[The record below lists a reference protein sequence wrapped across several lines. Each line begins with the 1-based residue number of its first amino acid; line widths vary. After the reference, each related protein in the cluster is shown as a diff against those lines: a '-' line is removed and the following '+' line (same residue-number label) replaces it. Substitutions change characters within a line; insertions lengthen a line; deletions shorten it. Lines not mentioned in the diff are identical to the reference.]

1 MFVFA
6 SNSGDFQIDDYFLF
20 LAPLYLILNY
30 FLFNLFLFLQKS
42 GGGGG
47 GFYPTAQSLAH
58 DSLVTCFKLEQSI
71 WVCVQFIA
79 SWHVH

>member
-20 LAPLYLILNY
+20 LAPLYLLNY

-42 GGGGG
+42 GGGALSHSTVSV
-47 GFYPTAQSLAH
+47 P
-58 DSLVTCFKLEQSI
+58 
-71 WVCVQFIA
+71 W
-79 SWHVH
+79 